1 MELTSAVEVRN
12 LLSLVTRTF
21 LRNLLSKPYLWGRA
35 CILSSEAKEPR
46 SNVMSVSIK
55 IARSGFSLALQEQS
69 IPHMSSP
76 SAQTASFWHAHSY
89 YLRCSSQVF
98 KFL

>member
-1 MELTSAVEVRN
+1 MEPTSAVEVRN

-35 CILSSEAKEPR
+35 CILR

-55 IARSGFSLALQEQS
+55 IARSGFSLAFQEQS
-69 IPHMSSP
+69 ILRMSSP

-89 YLRCSSQVF
+89 YLRCLSQVF
-98 KFL
+98 KCL